1 MNTVTKTL
9 PVLIAAALLYAP
21 AAAPA
26 STNTVVT
33 VGGTGVAGSS
43 GDGGPVIAATFNAPR
58 AMARL
63 SDGTVLVVD
72 TGNNKIRA
80 IAPNGVVT
88 TAVGTGASG
97 SSGDGGAATAAQLN
111 GPRDVAVAPDG
122 STYYIADYSNHRIRK
137 VSGGTITTVVG
148 NGTASSTGDFG
159 PSAAATVNAPAG
171 IDVAANGDLYIA
183 EVSGHRI
190 RRVLANGSG
199 QIDGTTLTYTV
210 AGSGSAGNAGDGG
223 PAVSATLN
231 QPNDVLLFADGSF
244 LIADYNNGR
253 IRRVDV
259 FGTIQNVLSGGCGNA
274 VYLCGDG
281 GFVNAPTAQG
291 SAPVLLTSDNAGG
304 YLIIDYGIN
313 RVRRVTSS
321 GVMTTVMGTGA
332 ACAATTNRCGDGQ
345 ASELA
350 EIGQAKGVL
359 MLPDGTILV
368 ADANNRIRARLSDPN
383 TAPQG
388 PNGPTGPQG
397 PNGPTGPAGGAGAT
411 GAAGAAG
418 NTGANGPDGAAGSAG
433 SQGATGAGGTTGA
446 QGAAGKEGQRG
457 RDGLSLVPFA
467 VVLTSDRV
475 RVKGSAAT
483 SLPLFVSRAGRLTIR
498 ISRGGKTRTVRAQ
511 IDRAG
516 RKKVNL
522 KRLARGTYKL
532 TVTLT
537 QGTSKATDKATLIVR

>member
-43 GDGGPVIAATFNAPR
+43 GDGGQVIAATFNAPR

-63 SDGTVLVVD
+63 ADGTVLVVD
-72 TGNNKIRA
+72 TGNNKVRA

-88 TAVGTGASG
+88 TAVGTGAAG

-148 NGTASSTGDFG
+148 NGTASSAGDFG

-183 EVSGHRI
+183 EVSGYRI

-199 QIDGTTLTYTV
+199 QIDGTTSTYTV
-210 AGSGSAGNAGDGG
+210 AGTGGAGNGGDGG

-244 LIADYNNGR
+244 LIADWNNGR

-274 VYLCGDG
+274 TWLCGDG

-291 SAPVLLTSDNAGG
+291 SGPALLASDNAGG
-304 YLIIDYGIN
+304 YLIIDLGIN

-321 GVMTTVMGTGA
+321 GVMTTVMGSGA

-345 ASELA
+345 AAELA
-350 EIGQAKGVL
+350 EIGSAKGVL
-359 MLPDGTILV
+359 MLPTGTLLV
-368 ADANNRIRARLSDPN
+368 TDANNRIRARVADLN
-383 TAPQG
+383 TAPT
-388 PNGPTGPQG
+388 GPT
-397 PNGPTGPAGGAGAT
+397 GPTGPAGPTGSTGGTGAT
-411 GAAGAAG
+411 GATGTTGATG
-418 NTGANGPDGAAGSAG
+418 NTGPNGANGADGAAGD
-433 SQGATGAGGTTGA
+433 QGP
-446 QGAAGKEGQRG
+446 QGAAGQNGAAGPAGKTGAAG
-457 RDGLSLVPFA
+457 RDDLTLIPLM
-467 VVLTSDRV
+467 VVLSADRV
-475 RVKGSAAT
+475 SVKRSSKT
-483 SLPLFVSRAGRLTIR
+483 LLPLFVSRSGSLTIR
-498 ISRGGKTRTVRAQ
+498 LTRSGRSRTVRAQ
-511 IDRAG
+511 VAGAG
-516 RKKVNL
+516 RKRINL
-522 KRLARGTYKL
+522 GRLSRGSYRV
-532 TVTLT
+532 TVTLQ
-537 QGTSKATDKATLIVR
+537 QGTKRSTDKATLVVR